1 MGPATFFFNIYFFDK
16 QPFKRG
22 RCCCFCVI
30 TYSIGTILLTV
41 VGCFGSGKWR
51 HSAGWVVMTA
61 VGRKKKSILKVDQV
75 WAGRCFS
82 FAMLLR
88 ANVFYCLCHGVSI
101 KKYVKSLFLLFCCS
115 SLRWNKRQLS
125 RNGLSGCGVVF
136 TGSKYFFSSSFRFF
150 LSQKRL
156 AFSGTM
162 RGVYKI
168 SH

>member
-1 MGPATFFFNIYFFDK
+1 MVLLFLRYNLQYRDIFID
-16 QPFKRG
+16 
-22 RCCCFCVI
+22 CCCVFWLWKMEALC
-30 TYSIGTILLTV
+30 GL
-41 VGCFGSGKWR
+41 GGDDGHR
-51 HSAGWVVMTA
+51 G
-61 VGRKKKSILKVDQV
+61 KKSILKVDQV
-75 WAGRCFS
+75 WAGTCFS

-88 ANVFYCLCHGVSI
+88 ANVFYCLCHRVSI
-101 KKYVKSLFLLFCCS
+101 KKSVKSLFLLFCCS

-136 TGSKYFFSSSFRFF
+136 RGTKYFSPLSSFRFF